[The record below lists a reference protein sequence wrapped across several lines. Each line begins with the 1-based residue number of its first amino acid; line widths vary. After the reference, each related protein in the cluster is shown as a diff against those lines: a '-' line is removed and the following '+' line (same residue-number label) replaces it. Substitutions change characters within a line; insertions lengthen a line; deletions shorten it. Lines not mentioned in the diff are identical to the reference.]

1 MNPSDPAV
9 GNLVAVIIFVYL
21 PLPLVL
27 GLALALTM
35 LDAVV
40 KELWLKFKEYKS
52 FIP

>member
-1 MNPSDPAV
+1 MSPNDPAV

-35 LDAVV
+35 ADAVV
-40 KELWLKFKEYKS
+40 KELWLKFKGDRR
-52 FIP
+52 